1 MGNAEGEAMNKR
13 SLGMALSLP
22 LWLSAAMVSANE
34 EQGASSPIE
43 VAVTFS
49 VLGDLVTRVA
59 GEDANVSVLT
69 PIGAEVHEWE
79 LTPSNFAALET
90 ADVVFYNG
98 YQLEQWMPQVEAT
111 VLEGVPL
118 IAVAEA
124 SGYPTQAIVTGDLE
138 GDTDPHLWMDPR
150 AASAYVKAIADQLA
164 KALPAEAE
172 DFETRA
178 RSLTI
183 ELDALHGELQ
193 ERLSSIPEERRV
205 LLSSEA
211 AFLYFS
217 DAYQFDHDGIWGT
230 NAETE
235 GSPRQLMRVVD
246 MINERQPI
254 ALFWEST
261 ISDRHVTSLARDTG
275 VEVAGPL
282 YVDSLSEPDGEAG
295 DYFTMMRHNVE
306 LLRQTLA
313 TE

>member
-1 MGNAEGEAMNKR
+1 MSKR
-13 SLGMALSLP
+13 NLCMALSLP
-22 LWLSAAMVSANE
+22 LWLSAAMATAQAEDSAP
-34 EQGASSPIE
+34 SPLN

-49 VLGDLVTRVA
+49 VLGDIVARVA

-79 LTPSNFAALET
+79 LTPGNFASLEN

-98 YQLEQWMPQVEAT
+98 YQLEQWMHQVEST
-111 VLEGVPL
+111 VVERTPL
-118 IAVAEA
+118 IAVAEE
-124 SGYPTQAIVTGDLE
+124 SDYPTQHIKIGDME
-138 GDTDPHLWMDPR
+138 GDVDPHLWMDPR
-150 AASAYVKAIADQLA
+150 AVSAYAQVVANELEHLQPQRAEEFQL
-164 KALPAEAE
+164 
-172 DFETRA
+172 RA
-178 RSLTI
+178 
-183 ELDALHGELQ
+183 DALKDELHALHVELQ
-193 ERLSSIPEERRV
+193 ERLEAIPDERRV

-211 AFLYFS
+211 AFLYFA
-217 DAYQFDHDGIWGT
+217 DAYHFEHDGIWGT

-246 MINERQPI
+246 MINERQPA

-282 YVDSLSEPDGEAG
+282 YVDSLSEPNGEAG
-295 DYFTMMRHNVE
+295 DYFSMMRHNVE

>member
-1 MGNAEGEAMNKR
+1 MNQR
-13 SLGMALSLP
+13 NLGMALGLP
-22 LWLSAAMVSANE
+22 LLLSAAMVSANE
-34 EQGASSPIE
+34 QESASSSLN

-69 PIGAEVHEWE
+69 PVGAEVHEWE

-90 ADVVFYNG
+90 ADIVFYNG

-111 VLEGVPL
+111 LVNDTPL
-118 IAVAEA
+118 VAVAEA
-124 SGYPTQAIVTGDLE
+124 SGYSTQAIATGDLA
-138 GDTDPHLWMDPR
+138 GDIDPHMWMDPR
-150 AASAYVKAIADQLA
+150 AAAAYVDVIADQLSQA
-164 KALPAEAE
+164 FPQEAE
-172 DFETRA
+172 SFQMRA
-178 RSLTI
+178 SSLSA
-183 ELDALHGELQ
+183 ELDELHLELE

-217 DAYQFDHDGIWGT
+217 DAYQFEHDGIWGT

-246 MINERQPI
+246 MINERQPA

-275 VEVAGPL
+275 VKVAGPL
-282 YVDSLSEPDGEAG
+282 YVDSLSEQGGEAG